1 MSVPSP
7 HCSGYYSEN
16 IAEKITCSLW
26 WGFCYWCSS
35 QTVQF
40 ALFSGTLACTHRY
53 LGSQPTV
60 HSTYNGV
67 QVYPQIG
74 MLTFSFFWKTIV
86 LLWKWWRKIKNE
98 TIVFKTIVL
107 KSLTTT
113 SSLTIVNEERKP
125 TWRACTYHWV
135 VFKKISRNL
144 TSPQLLNFL

>member
-1 MSVPSP
+1 MLHYIGLATIFAWRPEGRMEFKIKNLLLESS
-7 HCSGYYSEN
+7 N
-16 IAEKITCSLW
+16 IQFSIQLTL
-26 WGFCYWCSS
+26 YWTS
-35 QTVQF
+35 QCHV
-40 ALFSGTLACTHRY
+40 SMCTLQ
-53 LGSQPTV
+53 LGK
-60 HSTYNGV
+60 
-67 QVYPQIG
+67 
-74 MLTFSFFWKTIV
+74 LTISFFWKTIV
-86 LLWKWWRKIKNE
+86 LLWKRWRKIKNE